1 MFRGQSL
8 RHTGFHELSALVDPG
23 VLPVDL
29 PRNFAMQW
37 ALRFFTREPQSTA
50 SQTDSLQE

>member
-37 ALRFFTREPQSTA
+37 ALRFFTREPQSTV